1 MKKFGL
7 IGKKL
12 GHSYSKSFFEHYF
25 LEKEIDATY
34 DNLEIAEIDEV
45 EAILNGDYHG
55 INVTLPYKEQIIP
68 YLDELDEVAEEIGSV
83 NVVKIDHGKC
93 IGYNSDAYGFQQ
105 MIKPFL
111 TNKHE
116 KAIVFGTGGASK
128 SIIYV
133 LEHLGIEVL
142 SVSRAPKAGQFSYG
156 QLNDLMIQSCKL
168 IVNTTPVGMFPKM
181 DEELPVDLSALTPD
195 HLVVDLIY
203 NPRETKLLQRANLA
217 GAITLNGESMLREQA
232 LKAWEIWDHL

>member
-25 LEKEIDATY
+25 VEKGIDATY

-68 YLDELDEVAEEIGSV
+68 YLDELDKVAEEIGSV

-93 IGYNSDAYGFQQ
+93 TGYNSDAYGFQQ

-128 SIIYV
+128 SINYV

-142 SVSRAPKAGQFSYG
+142 SVSRTPKAGQFSYD

-168 IVNTTPVGMFPKM
+168 IVNTTPVGMFPRM

-203 NPRETKLLQRANLA
+203 NPRETKLLQKANLA